1 MFSRRQLL
9 KHLPS
14 SPLLG
19 ALVGSSAMGLHEA
32 VAKSPA
38 GFRDFYKELLRRLTL
53 RKKIEKKL
61 DLQHRR
67 CGTPSRENRS

>member
-19 ALVGSSAMGLHEA
+19 ALVGSSAMGLHAA
-32 VAKSPA
+32 VAKGPA
-38 GFRDFYKELLRRLTL
+38 GFRNFYKELLPSTHLE
-53 RKKIEKKL
+53 EK
-61 DLQHRR
+61 D
-67 CGTPSRENRS
+67 